1 MNYWT
6 VCPTSRFEIVI
17 KGNFIF
23 SEREVLTAYIIKKYN
38 IGCKVTSIGFSIS
51 FTLQNGILWKSQ
63 LSYCSDKEAAL
74 VCFSW
79 CSV

>member
-17 KGNFIF
+17 EGNFIF

-38 IGCKVTSIGFSIS
+38 IGCQVTSISFPFLLLFSEWYPLEV
-51 FTLQNGILWKSQ
+51 TVVLL
-63 LSYCSDKEAAL
+63 L
-74 VCFSW
+74 
-79 CSV
+79 